1 MSRLQSRDAHAV
13 VLDSQR
19 FFRGLSASTLQL
31 TSLPHVLAAALGLQ
45 QPLAAAH
52 PADAD
57 QLTPAKEAQAKRP
70 NAQIIFNVE
79 SVGKGASTDGSAQRT
94 ELSAPT
100 GLQRRRQCRLPL
112 SSLMSHQSVVRAP
125 RCARCFVFL
134 FCSILVLLQPPSTAS
149 T

>member
-1 MSRLQSRDAHAV
+1 MQSRDAHAV

-79 SVGKGASTDGSAQRT
+79 SVGKGASTDDSAQRA
-94 ELSAPT
+94 EPSGVAT
-100 GLQRRRQCRLPL
+100 GLQRRRQSL
-112 SSLMSHQSVVRAP
+112 SSA
-125 RCARCFVFL
+125 
-134 FCSILVLLQPPSTAS
+134 
-149 T
+149 